1 METKHYQTTINCP
14 KCIKAVSAFIEEVP
28 NIDHWEVDIANP
40 NKMLTVTGENIDWHL
55 LQEAVLDAGYD
66 IQEVSTSRPTQTE

>member
-14 KCIKAVSAFIEEVP
+14 KCIKAVTGFIGEVP

-40 NKMLTVTGENIDWHL
+40 DKILTETGDNIDWHL
-55 LQEAVLDAGYD
+55 LQEAILDAGYE
-66 IQEVSTSRPTQTE
+66 IQEVQINNSSQAE

>member
-14 KCIKAVSAFIEEVP
+14 KCIKAVTGFIEEVP

-40 NKMLTVTGENIDWHL
+40 DKILTVTGDNIDWHL
-55 LQEAVLDAGYD
+55 LQEAILDAGYE
-66 IQEVSTSRPTQTE
+66 IQEVQINNSSQAE

>member
-14 KCIKAVSAFIEEVP
+14 KCIKAVAGFIEEVP

-40 NKMLTVTGENIDWHL
+40 DKILTVTGDNIDWHL
-55 LQEAVLDAGYD
+55 LQEAILDAGYE
-66 IQEVSTSRPTQTE
+66 IQEVQINNSSQAE